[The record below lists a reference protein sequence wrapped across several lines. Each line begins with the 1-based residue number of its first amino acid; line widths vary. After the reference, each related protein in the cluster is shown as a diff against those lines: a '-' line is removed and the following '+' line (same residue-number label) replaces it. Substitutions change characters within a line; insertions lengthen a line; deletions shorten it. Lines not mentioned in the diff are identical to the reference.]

1 MSLLPRNG
9 TADAALRLLQPHNS
23 TPGFLDVLVTAFSIM
38 QDQITRSRL
47 AGEPPQ
53 VLIIPRMAGLGPMD
67 FHHAAEAIERGRAAV
82 AHALPV
88 LHRAVEVS

>member
-1 MSLLPRNG
+1 MPTSRCACSSPAR
-9 TADAALRLLQPHNS
+9 RH
-23 TPGFLDVLVTAFSIM
+23 PGYFDVLVTAFNIM

-53 VLIIPRMAGLGPMD
+53 VLLIPHMAGIGPMD

-82 AHALPV
+82 AHALPA
-88 LHRAVEVS
+88 LHRAVKVS